1 MLEIFL
7 NAMVVL
13 FGLVISPFMVGLVD
27 MFCDE
32 EKITFKS
39 IYEKKRFDP
48 KYATIT
54 PIALLIL
61 FIKFGLTYQFGVY
74 AFLAII
80 LIMDA
85 FADIKAQIIPNGL
98 NFVGFLVGA
107 VLIYYTLIKDAM
119 LGIDMLGG
127 MLTGAGIFGLIAL
140 VAYVIYKKEGMGLGD
155 VKLMGMLG
163 MFFGVFNTIQIF
175 VLSFAIGAVASI
187 ILIATKIKKA
197 NDYMAFG
204 PFIVVASFITMF
216 VPYTVMFPNY
226 LNFINSLCNL
236 ISIG

>member
-1 MLEIFL
+1 
-7 NAMVVL
+7 
-13 FGLVISPFMVGLVD
+13 
-27 MFCDE
+27 
-32 EKITFKS
+32 
-39 IYEKKRFDP
+39 
-48 KYATIT
+48 
-54 PIALLIL
+54 
-61 FIKFGLTYQFGVY
+61 
-74 AFLAII
+74 
-80 LIMDA
+80 
-85 FADIKAQIIPNGL
+85 
-98 NFVGFLVGA
+98 
-107 VLIYYTLIKDAM
+107 
-119 LGIDMLGG
+119 
-127 MLTGAGIFGLIAL
+127 
-140 VAYVIYKKEGMGLGD
+140 MGLGD

-216 VPYTVMFPNY
+216 VPYTIMFPNY

>member
-7 NAMVVL
+7 DAMVVL
-13 FGLVISPFMVGLVD
+13 FGLIISPFMVGLVD
-27 MFCDE
+27 MFCAE

-54 PIALLIL
+54 PLMLLVL
-61 FIKFGLTYQFGVY
+61 FIKFGLTYQFGIY
-74 AFLAII
+74 GFLAII

-98 NFVGFLVGA
+98 NFVGFLAGA
-107 VLIYYTLIKDAM
+107 VLIYVTLIKDAM
-119 LGIDMLGG
+119 LGLDLLGG
-127 MLTGAGIFGLIAL
+127 MITGAGIFGLIAL
-140 VAYVIYKKEGMGLGD
+140 FAYIVYKKEGMGLGD

-187 ILIATKIKKA
+187 FFIVTRIKKA

-204 PFIVVASFITMF
+204 PFIVIATFITMF
-216 VPYTVMFPNY
+216 LPYTIMFPNY